1 MHTLSL
7 HDALP
12 ILPLAAAT
20 LWMGIYPESFLAP
33 MRGDIEWLDQR
44 LESVAPAGDA
54 HLAMPSPEQQAAA
67 AAAAEEHHDAGEGA
81 H

>member
-1 MHTLSL
+1 MP
-7 HDALP
+7 DMDGREWMMMV
-12 ILPLAAAT
+12 PLAAAT

-44 LESVAPAGDA
+44 LEGVAPAGDA